1 MLDSSASW
9 EVEQEGVQC
18 EAQAPGQE
26 REQEQSAEA
35 PSDPQDMTVE
45 GTAPE
50 RLKSVHVHGGT
61 GI

>member
-1 MLDSSASW
+1 MRHRLLAKK
-9 EVEQEGVQC
+9 
-18 EAQAPGQE
+18 A
-26 REQEQSAEA
+26 EQEQSAEA